1 MVIKSYAF
9 ENNKIVNGWEDWNKE
24 YTKSLKD
31 EVFGENKKRYS
42 CGRVY
47 CDPDEGNIEYYTQ
60 ICHFLNSQEQKI
72 IEKNKWY
79 HYCTG
84 IYNEKARIN
93 VCKEGRFIFCLK
105 TDQFGFSAPRA
116 ENVSGPQN
124 VVPQPFCK
132 YYEKEED
139 KEKAITNIVKWIYI
153 TRSLGGSFLWPEVKG
168 TSYNIYRGGSIPR
181 DNKRYMQDRVDLALL
196 EVLHFFSNNYEQY
209 NNDMLY
215 RQIKKENTHM
225 KEWLEHFG
233 SFETFVTYFKF
244 DDFVEKKDG
253 KIDGKID
260 GVKSIIDGKKLNDKG
275 RENCELPQDSEGLYK
290 VLNRITDMIYKR
302 TNKMEEILKGV

>member
-9 ENNKIVNGWEDWNKE
+9 ENNKIGYGWEDWNKK
-24 YTKSLKD
+24 YTESLKE
-31 EVFGENKKRYS
+31 EVFGENKKRNS
-42 CGRVY
+42 CGKVY
-47 CDPDEGNIEYYTQ
+47 CDPDGGNMEYYTR
-60 ICHFLNSQEQKI
+60 ICQFLNTQEKI
-72 IEKNKWY
+72 ISEDKRFQYCVEK
-79 HYCTG
+79 
-84 IYNEKARIN
+84 YNRACRIN
-93 VCKEGRFIFCLK
+93 VCKEGRIIFCLK

-116 ENVSGPQN
+116 ENASRPQN

-153 TRSLGGSFLWPEVKG
+153 TRSLGGAFIWPEVKG
-168 TSYNIYRGGSIPR
+168 PSYNIYRGGSIPR
-181 DNKRYMQDRVDLALL
+181 DNRRYMQDRVDLALL
-196 EVLHFFSNNYEQY
+196 EVLHFLSKNYEQY
-209 NNDMLY
+209 DKLYKTDMLHS
-215 RQIKKENTHM
+215 QIKKENTHM

-233 SFETFVTYFKF
+233 SFEIFVTYFKF
-244 DDFVEKKDG
+244 DDFVEKK
-253 KIDGKID
+253 D